1 MVAIAAKLDPALPPD
16 QAIARAQALWEA
28 ADKASRATQIA
39 DEEEEKRL
47 RAEDERLEQIGL
59 DLWDETIPLSE
70 AFKVQQDFAK
80 RVRISP
86 YKSEKR
92 FVAAMRRAV
101 LTIQRD
107 IDDEWLK
114 QWLKNKEPGE
124 PVRETQELTS
134 VAAVKKL
141 FDQKVE
147 QRRKR
152 DRTRKATGKMAVTAK
167 SGKEKLKKIPR
178 NFHV

>member
-1 MVAIAAKLDPALPPD
+1 LTAIAAKLDPALPPD

-28 ADKASRATQIA
+28 ADRTLRATQIA
-39 DEEEEKRL
+39 DEEEEERIG
-47 RAEDERLEQIGL
+47 AEGERLQRIGL
-59 DLWDETIPLSE
+59 DFWDETIPLSE

-92 FVAAMRRAV
+92 FVAAMRRAG

-114 QWLKNKEPGE
+114 RWLKNKEPGE
-124 PVRETQELTS
+124 PVRERQELTS

-141 FDQKVE
+141 FDQKVAA
-147 QRRKR
+147 
-152 DRTRKATGKMAVTAK
+152 KA
-167 SGKEKLKKIPR
+167 SKK
-178 NFHV
+178 NL